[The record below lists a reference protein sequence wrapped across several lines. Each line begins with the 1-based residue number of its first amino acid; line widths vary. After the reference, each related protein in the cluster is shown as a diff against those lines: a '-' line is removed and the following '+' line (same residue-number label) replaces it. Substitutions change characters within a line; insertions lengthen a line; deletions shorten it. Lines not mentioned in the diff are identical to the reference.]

1 MKIKKL
7 KLKFRENFSR
17 KYYSLN
23 RRRNWRW
30 KLQQL
35 FRSNISKQSQLVA
48 RSIVNIHRKFILILI
63 FFFFFFE
70 KGIFIFERVKF
81 NSSELINR
89 STSLIVIPARAYS
102 VSGSLFI
109 CAILSIVD
117 RKFETSTFDKLEI
130 DCIYEGSM
138 ATLERKKKNS

>member
-7 KLKFRENFSR
+7 KLKFRENFFR

-35 FRSNISKQSQLVA
+35 FRIYRNNRSVA

-63 FFFFFFE
+63 FFFFFE

-138 ATLERKKKNS
+138 ATLEGKKKNS

>member
-1 MKIKKL
+1 M
-7 KLKFRENFSR
+7 
-17 KYYSLN
+17 
-23 RRRNWRW
+23 
-30 KLQQL
+30 QQL

-63 FFFFFFE
+63 FFFFFE

>member
-1 MKIKKL
+1 MKIATAI
-7 KLKFRENFSR
+7 
-17 KYYSLN
+17 
-23 RRRNWRW
+23 
-30 KLQQL
+30 
-35 FRSNISKQSQLVA
+35 SNISKQSQ
-48 RSIVNIHRKFILILI
+48 RCSFDCKYSSKIHFDPN
-63 FFFFFFE
+63 FFFFE

-138 ATLERKKKNS
+138 ATLEGKNKKNS

>member
-1 MKIKKL
+1 M
-7 KLKFRENFSR
+7 KLKFRENFFR

-35 FRSNISKQSQLVA
+35 FRIYRNNRSVA

-63 FFFFFFE
+63 FFFFFE

-138 ATLERKKKNS
+138 ATLEGKKKNS

>member
-7 KLKFRENFSR
+7 KLKFRENFFR

-35 FRSNISKQSQLVA
+35 FRSNISKQSQ
-48 RSIVNIHRKFILILI
+48 RCSFDCKYSSKIHFDPN
-63 FFFFFFE
+63 FFFFSKREYSFLN
-70 KGIFIFERVKF
+70 VKF

-138 ATLERKKKNS
+138 ATLEGKKKNS

>member
-7 KLKFRENFSR
+7 KLKFRENFFR

-35 FRSNISKQSQLVA
+35 FRIYRNNCSVA

-63 FFFFFFE
+63 FFFFFE

-138 ATLERKKKNS
+138 ATLEGKKKKNS

>member
-1 MKIKKL
+1 M
-7 KLKFRENFSR
+7 
-17 KYYSLN
+17 
-23 RRRNWRW
+23 
-30 KLQQL
+30 QQL

-63 FFFFFFE
+63 FFFFE

>member
-7 KLKFRENFSR
+7 KLKFRENFFR

-35 FRSNISKQSQLVA
+35 FRSNISKQSQ
-48 RSIVNIHRKFILILI
+48 RCSFDCKYSSKIHFDPN
-63 FFFFFFE
+63 FFFFR
-70 KGIFIFERVKF
+70 KGNIHFWTQLKF

-138 ATLERKKKNS
+138 ATLEGKKKNS

>member
-7 KLKFRENFSR
+7 KLKFRENFFR

-35 FRSNISKQSQLVA
+35 FRSNISKQSQ
-48 RSIVNIHRKFILILI
+48 RCSFDCKYSSKIHFDPN

-102 VSGSLFI
+102 SYSFLVPYLSAPFSRLLIVSLR
-109 CAILSIVD
+109 LP
-117 RKFETSTFDKLEI
+117 RLTNWK
-130 DCIYEGSM
+130 
-138 ATLERKKKNS
+138 